1 MDLRAASS
9 TGRALAHFRETLE
22 EKKAWREAQRS
33 PEVAPSE
40 ELSPGPEPDFP
51 EDPLA

>member
-1 MDLRAASS
+1 MNLRAASS

-22 EKKAWREAQRS
+22 EKKAWREAQKS

-40 ELSPGPEPDFP
+40 EFGSEPEPDFP